1 MNSHE
6 SERLPAVI
14 DLPRMQYAAS
24 LYGPPVFQ
32 QQEDEPEEARLP
44 LSQYLWI
51 LRRYRWRIL
60 GFAIASV
67 VATIIVSARLTPI
80 YEATATIDVDRAT
93 PSDVVGQDS
102 ARNAFSD
109 AEQFM
114 ATQMKLVESD
124 SVLRP
129 VDQRFEL
136 RKLEKQSSAD
146 GSARGDAAPV
156 KLKQLKVTRPP
167 STYLMQVSYRSED
180 PQLAADAS
188 NAIAQSYLEHTYNIR
203 VRSSANMA
211 TFMERQLQELREKM
225 EESEKRLAV
234 FERDLNVI
242 NPEEKTNILAARL
255 LQLNTDYTA
264 AQSDRL
270 KKEAA
275 YESVRDGRVD
285 AVLATG
291 QGEALRKLAEHVNDA
306 QEQVAQAKSFYGA
319 NHPELKRAQ
328 ATLDQAQKAFIA
340 TQAGIVNRVEI
351 EFREAQRR
359 EQMASEAVGTA
370 KSEFDAMNARSFE
383 YQSMKREAD
392 ADKTLYDELVRK
404 IKEAGINAGFQ
415 NSAIRIADMA
425 RPPLKPVFPN
435 IPLNALLAFLFSS
448 LLGVGG
454 AVLADTLDKTIR
466 DPEQVQRTLRT
477 EVIGS
482 LPLLKGSNG
491 YRRIGSPE
499 ARSEPDT
506 TGFGES
512 VRTLRNSI
520 LLASFDR
527 RIRSLLVTSAAPGE
541 GKTTTAAN
549 LAAAHAEQGLRTLL
563 IDGDLRRPSVHRNF
577 DISSAVGLSNVLL
590 GELSWRD
597 ALQNVAGIPDLDVLP
612 AGPPSRRA
620 GDLVGRGMVELLETA
635 ASEYDLVVL
644 DAPPLLGFAEPLQ
657 MATAVDGVIVVARA
671 GQTSRKAVA
680 TVLASLTRLRA
691 KVVGLVLNQVH
702 KELSDSYYY
711 YGYYRSYY
719 NATDGPDEDGPGGG
733 PGAGNSDEMV
743 PEKVKHQEVGA

>member
-1 MNSHE
+1 MSIHE
-6 SERLPAVI
+6 SERLPAV
-14 DLPRMQYAAS
+14 MTQYAAP
-24 LYGPPVFQ
+24 LYGPPLFQ
-32 QQEDEPEEARLP
+32 GQDEDPEEARVP

-51 LRRYRWRIL
+51 LKRYRWRIIA
-60 GFAIASV
+60 FALTAVILTTV
-67 VATIIVSARLTPI
+67 VSARLTPI
-80 YEATATIDVDRAT
+80 FEATATIDVDRAT

-102 ARNAFSD
+102 ARAAFSD

-146 GSARGDAAPV
+146 GSARGEAAPV

-167 STYLMQVSYRSED
+167 STYLMLVSYRSED
-180 PQLAADAS
+180 PQLAADAA

-203 VRSSANMA
+203 VRSSANLA
-211 TFMERQLQELREKM
+211 TFMERQLQELRDKM
-225 EESEKRLAV
+225 ELSGKRLV
-234 FERDLNVI
+234 GFERDLNVV

-255 LQLNTDYTA
+255 LQLNAEYTTS
-264 AQSDRL
+264 QTERL
-270 KKEAA
+270 RKQAA
-275 YESVRDGRVD
+275 YESVREGKVD
-285 AVLATG
+285 AVLAAG
-291 QGEALRKLAEHVNDA
+291 SGDALRKIAEHVNDA
-306 QEQVAQAKSFYGA
+306 KEQVAQAKSFYGA
-319 NHPELKRAQ
+319 NHPEFKRAQ
-328 ATLDQAQKAFIA
+328 ATLDQAQSSFVA

-351 EFREAQRR
+351 EFQEARRR
-359 EQMASEAVGTA
+359 EQMGQEAVGAA
-370 KSEFDAMNARSFE
+370 KTEFDAMNARSFE
-383 YQSMKREAD
+383 YQSLKREAD

-435 IPLNALLAFLFSS
+435 IPLNALLAFLFST
-448 LLGVGG
+448 LIGIGG
-454 AVLADTLDKTIR
+454 AVLADALDKTIR

-482 LPLLKGSNG
+482 LPLLKGPNG
-491 YRRIGSPE
+491 NLRIGAPGS
-499 ARSEPDT
+499 RSEQDT

-520 LLASFDR
+520 LLANFDR
-527 RIRSLLVTSAAPGE
+527 RIRSLLVTSASPGE

-563 IDGDLRRPSVHRNF
+563 IDGDLRRPSVHRQF
-577 DISSAVGLSNVLL
+577 QISTAVGLSNVLL
-590 GELSWRD
+590 GEIPWRE
-597 ALQNVAGIPDLDVLP
+597 ALQHAPDIADLDILP

-620 GDLVGRGMVELLETA
+620 SDLIGRGMVELLETA
-635 ASEYDLVVL
+635 AAEYDLVVL

-671 GQTSRKAVA
+671 GQTTRKSVA
-680 TVLASLTRLRA
+680 TVLAILSRLRA

-719 NATDGPDEDGPGGG
+719 RPLDPDKNGPDKP
-733 PGAGNSDEMV
+733 
-743 PEKVKHQEVGA
+743 KHQEAGA